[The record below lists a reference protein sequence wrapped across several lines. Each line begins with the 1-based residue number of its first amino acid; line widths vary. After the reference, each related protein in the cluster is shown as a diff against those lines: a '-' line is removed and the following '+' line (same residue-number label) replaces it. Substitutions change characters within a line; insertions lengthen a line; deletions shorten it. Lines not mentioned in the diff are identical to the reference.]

1 MLEGLTIKNVAVIDK
16 LSVTFDGGLSVL
28 TGETG
33 AGKSIIIDSI
43 NMILGDRA
51 RKELIRKGTDFA
63 QVEAVF
69 GMNDAV
75 REILSENDIDC
86 EDDCVIITR
95 KITVDGKS
103 SARING
109 SAVTLNML
117 RDISDM
123 LINIHGQHDNQA
135 LLTPQKHILFLDSF
149 AKSESVLADYNVIY
163 QKRNEIR
170 KELER
175 LLTNVGERMQRA
187 DLLSYQVN
195 EISMAN
201 LAVGEEED
209 LVSQR
214 NLLLNAEK
222 INESVLCA
230 FSCLYDSDEGASAYD
245 RISEA
250 QSALEGISDVSDT
263 VREAYDAITSA
274 MYAIEDSAR
283 QIRDFGEG
291 VEFDEEALAQTEE
304 RLDLINRLKR
314 KYGDTVEDVI
324 EYGKKAQDE
333 LSEIETSDERADA
346 LKGELARIENEL
358 KAAASKLTKVRKES
372 AEVLQAEIE
381 NALHE
386 LNMEK
391 AKFCVSVT
399 EKDFASDGADAVEF
413 LISTNPG
420 EDLKP
425 LVKIASGGELSRVM
439 LAIKSILAKSDA
451 VDAMIFDEIDT
462 GVSGSAAQKIA
473 DKLKTIA
480 KSAQVI
486 CITHLPQLASVADTH
501 FLIEKDVDGEMAK
514 TTLINLDKNG
524 RIAEL
529 ARIVGGGEAGEEY
542 ARKLINETGEL

>member
-69 GMNDAV
+69 SMNNAV

-123 LINIHGQHDNQA
+123 LINIHGQHDNQS

-149 AKSESVLADYNVIY
+149 AKSDSVLADYNVIY

-175 LLTNVGERMQRA
+175 LLTNVSERMQRA

-214 NLLLNAEK
+214 NLLVNAEK

-314 KYGDTVEDVI
+314 KYGGTVEDVI

-372 AEVLQAEIE
+372 AELLQSEIE

-420 EDLKP
+420 EELKP

-480 KSAQVI
+480 KTSQVI

-501 FLIEKDVDGEMAK
+501 FLIEKDVDGEMAR
-514 TTLINLDKNG
+514 TTLVNLAKNG
-524 RIAEL
+524 RITEL

-542 ARKLINETGEL
+542 ARKMLAD